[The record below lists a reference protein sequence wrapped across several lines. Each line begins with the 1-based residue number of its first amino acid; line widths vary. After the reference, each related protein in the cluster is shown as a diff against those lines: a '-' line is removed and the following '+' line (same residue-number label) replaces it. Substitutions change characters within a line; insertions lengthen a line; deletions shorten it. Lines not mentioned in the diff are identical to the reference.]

1 MKTLM
6 ITGVCGVGK
15 TTITRELSSRL
26 GLTWGDYADF
36 MLEVMQE
43 TNKDKIQHLDWEERR
58 GVYDQVEKLIAT
70 RFDRNNSD
78 GQIHLLENHLTII
91 QDGEIVSFPV
101 VDYEKYNMVGLVT
114 VEAPPHTVFK
124 RRAEDGSRERLVE
137 TVALI
142 GRQQGANKI
151 EAEKIAKYF
160 GIPSLN
166 IVNNDGRPPVLEFE
180 NWIRSNISLEGT
192 SKRPERL

>member
-1 MKTLM
+1 M

-26 GLTWGDYADF
+26 GLTQGDYADF

-43 TNKDKIQHLDWEERR
+43 TNKDKIQHLGWEERR
-58 GVYDQVEKLIAT
+58 QVYDRVEKLIAT

-78 GQIHLLENHLTII
+78 DQIYLLENHLTII
-91 QDGEIVSFPV
+91 QDGEIVSFPA

-114 VEAPPHTVFK
+114 VEAPPQIVFK
-124 RRAEDGSRERLVE
+124 RRVEDGSRERLVE

-142 GRQQGANKI
+142 GRQQ
-151 EAEKIAKYF
+151 EA
-160 GIPSLN
+160 
-166 IVNNDGRPPVLEFE
+166 
-180 NWIRSNISLEGT
+180 SNI
-192 SKRPERL
+192 